1 MSRESPAKSRSR
13 LVKSMIEKDVDVS
26 KSAILG
32 VYGDETKDERN
43 NSKSPIIARKIEK
56 KEEG

>member
-13 LVKSMIEKDVDVS
+13 LVKSMIEEDVDVS